1 MKFEV
6 ADFNKIAVGDQA
18 SITRTITET
27 DISLFAKITGD
38 SNPLHIN
45 EEFAKKTVFKGRIA
59 HGMLIASWVSAVL
72 GTKLPGFGSIYIS
85 QTLRFMKP
93 VRIGDT
99 ITTTVEVVKK
109 IERDPQKD
117 PLIKLSTTCFN
128 QKNQEV
134 LTGEAVLIVKKK

>member
-1 MKFEV
+1 MKFEA

-38 SNPLHIN
+38 FNPLHIN

-134 LTGEAVLIVKKK
+134 LTGEAVLIVKRK

>member
-38 SNPLHIN
+38 LNPLHIN

-109 IERDPQKD
+109 IERDSPKD

-134 LTGEAVLIVKKK
+134 LTGEAVLIVKRK

>member
-38 SNPLHIN
+38 FNPLHIN